1 MDIFKRQSRFELFQ
15 KQSDVIPYEMG
26 RIDEMDQQLE
36 ESKGN
41 ILLQSQSKLQAK
53 AQTFPNNSKGNSS
66 GNPEEKKN
74 VNSSN

>member
-1 MDIFKRQSRFELFQ
+1 
-15 KQSDVIPYEMG
+15 MG

>member
-1 MDIFKRQSRFELFQ
+1 MEIFKRQSRFELFQ

-41 ILLQSQSKLQAK
+41 ILLKSQSKLQAK
-53 AQTFPNNSKGNSS
+53 AQTFTNNSKGNSS

>member
-1 MDIFKRQSRFELFQ
+1 
-15 KQSDVIPYEMG
+15 MG

-53 AQTFPNNSKGNSS
+53 AQTFQNNSKGNSS